1 MAYATL
7 AGGSGLDAAFGLA
20 VDAGGNAYLAGF
32 TDSPNYPVT
41 AQAARRTGTRT
52 EAFVTKVSPVG
63 AFAYSTLVGGSGE
76 ESANAVVVDG
86 QGNAYVGGTTSSTDF
101 PVTGDGFQT
110 GLGLRRRGAG
120 ATASA
125 GFVARVNGD
134 GSAITYGTY
143 FGGSA
148 DNELTDLALD
158 GAGTLFVGGASRS
171 LDFPRT
177 LGTMEPADRTEF
189 VAPFVAKF
197 DFTSRSS
204 MVLGSVVSAASY
216 QTSSTGVVAPGQVV
230 VLFGNEIGP
239 AALTTLRLTA
249 DGRVDTFLAG
259 VRVLFDGVPA
269 PLLYASAKQLSA
281 VVPYGVAP
289 NGRTVVQVDYQGLR
303 SNPLVLWVAP
313 AVVGVFTQNSSGRG
327 AGAVLNQ
334 DGTLNTPENP
344 AEKGSIVVLY
354 GTGEGRTTPD
364 GVDGKVTGE
373 PLPRPQL
380 RILAQ
385 VDGRVAEV
393 LYAGGAPGLVAGVLQ
408 MNVRIPLTARS
419 GAAVPLR
426 IGGMDGPFGVEPSE
440 SVTIAI
446 K

>member
-1 MAYATL
+1 
-7 AGGSGLDAAFGLA
+7 
-20 VDAGGNAYLAGF
+20 
-32 TDSPNYPVT
+32 
-41 AQAARRTGTRT
+41 
-52 EAFVTKVSPVG
+52 
-63 AFAYSTLVGGSGE
+63 
-76 ESANAVVVDG
+76 
-86 QGNAYVGGTTSSTDF
+86 
-101 PVTGDGFQT
+101 
-110 GLGLRRRGAG
+110 
-120 ATASA
+120 
-125 GFVARVNGD
+125 
-134 GSAITYGTY
+134 
-143 FGGSA
+143 
-148 DNELTDLALD
+148 
-158 GAGTLFVGGASRS
+158 
-171 LDFPRT
+171 
-177 LGTMEPADRTEF
+177 
-189 VAPFVAKF
+189 
-197 DFTSRSS
+197 
-204 MVLGSVVSAASY
+204 
-216 QTSSTGVVAPGQVV
+216 

-249 DGRVDTFLAG
+249 DGRVDTLLAV

-269 PLLYASAKQLSA
+269 PLLYVSAKQLSA

-354 GTGEGRTTPD
+354 GTGEGRTTPE

-373 PLPRPQL
+373 PLPRPLL

-440 SVTIAI
+440 AVTIAI